1 MKKKDRKGL
10 WNRMSLFL
18 LSSILIL
25 GVIEDGGT
33 LVQAAE
39 QKSNKILS
47 EQEAI
52 KFAKKWMDVP
62 ARFEYDY
69 GAYAEPYEVLRTP
82 YGAWV
87 LHWTHPNH
95 SRILYKIHPVSGQL
109 LNYDYLDEKSETT
122 VPITTKRKQIA
133 LEGALQFLTK
143 VMTSEERTQLVEPQE
158 GMYRSDNSEPY
169 HFIFDRV
176 KKGVPFKGN
185 YIAVTVRGDGK
196 VLGFKRIWSE
206 GEMPDESKIISEK
219 KARELLEQNTKPTMH
234 YKRVYSGKDES
245 KYMLVYD
252 YLPTDPQFVDA
263 ISGEMIDGNGRVA
276 KPSPIKSLK
285 EMPPV
290 PAPTE
295 GKGFSGVFTYEQAK
309 ESAIHFLQTTYPDQL
324 GNIYML
330 DGQSDEIDS
339 YDGKPRWED
348 YFVKF
353 GWLKNGI
360 LVGDR
365 DSNFSLYVTPRTGES
380 GFVGKDK
387 DAPPVIDDTNKQIV
401 DMASAKKTEQAMKN
415 KLELYYF
422 QPEQDVSEDE
432 EPKPRL
438 VYRLSGAYGIVDAHT
453 GKWISYQ

>member
-1 MKKKDRKGL
+1 MKISDRKGIWKAPSIL
-10 WNRMSLFL
+10 L
-18 LSSILIL
+18 LSSVLIL
-25 GVIEDGGT
+25 GIIEDGGT

-62 ARFEYDY
+62 AGFEYGYGQYIEPY
-69 GAYAEPYEVLRTP
+69 GALRTP
-82 YGAWV
+82 YGAWS
-87 LHWTHPNH
+87 LYWSHPNQAYVM
-95 SRILYKIHPVSGQL
+95 YKIHPVSGRL
-109 LNYDYLDEKSETT
+109 LGYGYSDGYSFANDTATMNS
-122 VPITTKRKQIA
+122 KRA
-133 LEGALQFLTK
+133 LEGAMQFLTK
-143 VMTSEERTQLVEPQE
+143 VLTSEELAELAEPE
-158 GMYRSDNSEPY
+158 ESVYNGTGYYFEFKRAKNG
-169 HFIFDRV
+169 I
-176 KKGVPFKGN
+176 PFERN
-185 YIAVTVRGDGK
+185 WIAVITRGDGK
-196 VLGFKRIWSE
+196 ILSFNRIWSE
-206 GEMPDESKIISEK
+206 GEMPDASKIISEK

-234 YKRVYSGKDES
+234 YKRVDSENDES

-290 PAPTE
+290 AAPTE

-309 ESAIHFLQTTYPDQL
+309 ESAIHYLQTTYPDLQDD
-324 GNIYML
+324 IYML
-330 DGQSDEIDS
+330 DSQSDDIDS
-339 YDGKPRWED
+339 YDGKPRWQD
-348 YFVKF
+348 YYVKF

-380 GFVGKDK
+380 GYGKDPLV
-387 DAPPVIDDTNKQIV
+387 PPVIDDNNKQIV
-401 DMASAKKTEQAMKN
+401 DMASAKKTEQSMK
-415 KLELYYF
+415 KSLELYYF
-422 QPEQDVSEDE
+422 QPKRDVDEDE

-438 VYRLSGAYGIVDAHT
+438 VYRLSGDNGVVDAHT

>member
-1 MKKKDRKGL
+1 MKKSDRKGFWKGPSIL
-10 WNRMSLFL
+10 L
-18 LSSILIL
+18 LSSVLIL
-25 GVIEDGGT
+25 GIIEDGGT

-62 ARFEYDY
+62 ARFEYGYGQYIEPY
-69 GAYAEPYEVLRTP
+69 GALRTP
-82 YGAWV
+82 YGAWD
-87 LHWTHPNH
+87 LYWSHPNQAYAK
-95 SRILYKIHPVSGQL
+95 YKIHPVSGKL
-109 LNYDYLDEKSETT
+109 LGYGYSDEYSKANGAAIMNS
-122 VPITTKRKQIA
+122 KRA
-133 LEGALQFLTK
+133 LEGAMQFLTK
-143 VMTSEERTQLVEPQE
+143 VLTPEELAELAEPDE
-158 GMYRSDNSEPY
+158 DVRNDTY
-169 HFIFDRV
+169 HYFKFKRV
-176 KKGVPFKGN
+176 KNGIPFEKN
-185 YIAVTVRGDGK
+185 WLSVLTRGDGK
-196 VLGFKRIWSE
+196 ILGYDRIWSE
-206 GEMPDESKIISEK
+206 GEMPDESKMIPEK
-219 KARELLEQNTKPTMH
+219 EARELLEQNTNPTMH
-234 YKRVYSGKDES
+234 YKRVYSENDES

-290 PAPTE
+290 SAPTE

-330 DGQSDEIDS
+330 DGQSDDIDS
-339 YDGKPRWED
+339 YDGKPRWQD
-348 YFVKF
+348 YRIDF
-353 GWLKNGI
+353 GWLKNGL
-360 LVGDR
+360 LVKDV
-365 DSNFSLYVTPRTGES
+365 DSRIMLYVTPRTGES

-401 DMASAKKTEQAMKN
+401 DTASAKKTEQAMKN
-415 KLELYYF
+415 KLELFYF
-422 QPEQDVSEDE
+422 QPDQDISEDE

-438 VYRLSGAYGIVDAHT
+438 VYRLSGAYGVVDAHT

>member
-1 MKKKDRKGL
+1 MKISDRKGFWKAPSIL
-10 WNRMSLFL
+10 L
-18 LSSILIL
+18 LSSVLIL
-25 GVIEDGGT
+25 GIIEDGRA
-33 LVQAAE
+33 LAQAAE
-39 QKSNKILS
+39 QKTEKILS

-52 KFAKKWMDVP
+52 AFAKKWMAVP

-69 GAYAEPYEVLRTP
+69 GVYAEPYEVLRTP

-95 SRILYKIHPVSGQL
+95 SRILYKIHPVSGHL
-109 LNYDYLDEKSETT
+109 LNYDYIDEKSETT

-143 VMTSEERTQLVEPQE
+143 VMTSEERTQLAEPQE

-206 GEMPDESKIISEK
+206 GEMPDTSRIISEK
-219 KARELLEQNTKPTMH
+219 EARELLEQNTEPTMH
-234 YKRVYSGKDES
+234 YKRVYSGNDES

-263 ISGEMIDGNGRVA
+263 ISGEMIDENGRVA
-276 KPSPIKSLK
+276 KPKPIKSLK

-290 PAPTE
+290 AAPTE

-309 ESAIHFLQTTYPDQL
+309 ESAIHYLQTTYPDLQDD
-324 GNIYML
+324 IYML
-330 DGQSDEIDS
+330 DSQSDDIDS
-339 YDGKPRWED
+339 YDGKPRWQD

-380 GFVGKDK
+380 GYGKNPL
-387 DAPPVIDDTNKQIV
+387 APPVIDDNNKQIV
-401 DMASAKKTEQAMKN
+401 DMASAKKTEQSMK
-415 KLELYYF
+415 KSLELYYF
-422 QPEQDVSEDE
+422 QPKRDVDEDE

-438 VYRLSGAYGIVDAHT
+438 VYRLSGDNGVVDAHT

>member
-1 MKKKDRKGL
+1 MNRSDRKGFWKGSSIL
-10 WNRMSLFL
+10 L
-18 LSSILIL
+18 LSSVLIL
-25 GVIEDGGT
+25 GIIEDGGT
-33 LVQAAE
+33 LVQAAD

-69 GAYAEPYEVLRTP
+69 GVYAEPYEVLRTP

-122 VPITTKRKQIA
+122 DPITTKRKQIA
-133 LEGALQFLTK
+133 LEGAMQFLTN
-143 VMTSEERTQLVEPQE
+143 VMTPEEREKLGEPQE
-158 GMYRSDNSEPY
+158 GNFWSNNTEPY
-169 HFIFDRV
+169 YFTFQRV
-176 KKGVPFKGN
+176 EKGVPFKEN
-185 YIAVTVRGDGK
+185 YISVIARGDGK
-196 VLGFKRIWSE
+196 VLSFKRIWSE
-206 GEMPDESKIISEK
+206 GEMPDASKIISEK

-234 YKRVYSGKDES
+234 YKRVYSGNDES

-276 KPSPIKSLK
+276 NPKRIKSLK

-290 PAPTE
+290 AAPTE

-309 ESAIHFLQTTYPDQL
+309 ESAIHYLQTKYPDLQAD
-324 GNIYML
+324 IYML
-330 DGQSDEIDS
+330 DSQSDDIDS
-339 YDGKPRWED
+339 YDGKPRWQD
-348 YFVKF
+348 YFVDF

-365 DSNFSLYVTPRTGES
+365 DSNFTLYVTPLTGGS
-380 GFVGKDK
+380 GLMRDK
-387 DAPPVIDDTNKQIV
+387 LDPPVIDDNNMQRV
-401 DMASAKKTEQAMKN
+401 DMATAKKTEQSMK
-415 KLELYYF
+415 KSLELYYF
-422 QPEQDVSEDE
+422 QPKRDVDEDE

-438 VYRLSGAYGIVDAHT
+438 VYRLSGAKGVVDAHT